1 LDPVIPFPHRQYAHC
16 ESGVVAA
23 LLTQY
28 GLAISEPLVFG
39 ISGGLTF
46 AYIPF
51 IKITNLPIISYRMF
65 PHAIIQGIQ
74 KRLGIRFRTRTYR
87 DPQKAH
93 GDLVALLSEG
103 RVVGLQTSVYWLPYF
118 PDEMR
123 FQFNAHNLIVY
134 GMEDGEFLVSDPIAD
149 HLVRIAPADLENAR
163 FAKGTLAPR
172 GFLYYPEDV
181 PSSIALEEPIRKAIR
196 KTAQMMLYAPVPL
209 IGVKGIRTLA
219 GRIERLRRH
228 PDGRYVRNFLGHIV
242 RMQEEI
248 GTGGGGF
255 RFMYAAFL
263 QEAGEKLGLPVLKEA
278 SERMTESGDL
288 WRTFALACA
297 RACKRKGD
305 PVDFTAIA
313 DLARRCA
320 DFEERVFRMLLRM
333 ERTA

>member
-1 LDPVIPFPHRQYAHC
+1 MDPVIPFPHRQYAHC

-23 LLTQY
+23 LLTHY

-65 PHAIIQGIQ
+65 PHAIINGIQ

-87 DPQKAH
+87 NPQKAH
-93 GDLVALLSEG
+93 GDLVARLSEG

-134 GMEDGEFLVSDPIAD
+134 GMEDGQFLVSDPIAD

-196 KTAQMMLYAPVPL
+196 KTAQMMLYAPAPL

-255 RFMYAAFL
+255 RFIYAAFL
-263 QEAGEKLGLPVLKEA
+263 QEAADILQMPSLREA
-278 SERMTESGDL
+278 STKMTEAGDR
-288 WRTFALACA
+288 WRQFALACA
-297 RACKRKGD
+297 KAIKNKEGD
-305 PVDFTAIA
+305 MDLPGIA
-313 DLARRCA
+313 G
-320 DFEERVFRMLLRM
+320 LLRDSAAA
-333 ERTA
+333 EKEVYLLLKKAGL

>member
-1 LDPVIPFPHRQYAHC
+1 
-16 ESGVVAA
+16 
-23 LLTQY
+23 
-28 GLAISEPLVFG
+28 
-39 ISGGLTF
+39 
-46 AYIPF
+46 
-51 IKITNLPIISYRMF
+51 MF
-65 PHAIIQGIQ
+65 PHAIINGIQ
-74 KRLGIRFRTRTYR
+74 KRLGIRFRTHTYR

-93 GDLVALLSEG
+93 GELVALLSEG

-123 FQFNAHNLIVY
+123 FPFNAHNLIVY

-209 IGVKGIRTLA
+209 IGIRGIRTLA

-255 RFMYAAFL
+255 YRALPAAGH
-263 QEAGEKLGLPVLKEA
+263 AGPAA
-278 SERMTESGDL
+278 SERGRRARSCRRRSRPVGLEAASPPGARSARPATPVAGPPGRPPPATVDQCAA
-288 WRTFALACA
+288 WRAPP
-297 RACKRKGD
+297 R
-305 PVDFTAIA
+305 
-313 DLARRCA
+313 
-320 DFEERVFRMLLRM
+320 
-333 ERTA
+333 